1 MSDETCGHPTTTG
14 APCRNHPLGGPNK
27 RCFRHSGIPST
38 EKQLAAN
45 RKHGY
50 FVKGFLDDEE
60 RARFEE
66 FVRGGVEPANLKE
79 RLIAALIL
87 RAERMMRWEG
97 SGERGERVSGYTTGA
112 FAELRQTLE
121 TVDIG
126 EPVREAVLDEVELL
140 QRMEALLRSDRDL
153 LLRQLPEEVRKAAKA
168 AWDVLDAA
176 EAARAAPAAEA
187 GTAAAGPGPA
197 PAEPTPSEH
206 AEFRP
211 SPCEAAASGP
221 TPGSESAG
229 SEPAAGAS

>member
-14 APCRNHPLGGPNK
+14 APCRNRPLGGPNK
-27 RCFRHSGIPST
+27 RCFRHSMPST

-66 FVRGGVEPANLKE
+66 FVRGGVEPANLRQ

-97 SGERGERVSGYTTGA
+97 SGERGEKVSGYTTDA
-112 FAELRQTLE
+112 FAELRQALE
-121 TVDIG
+121 SLGVT
-126 EPVREAVLDEVELL
+126 EPVAEAVLDEVELL
-140 QRMEALLRSDRDL
+140 QRVEVLLRSDRDL

-168 AWDVLDAA
+168 AWDALDAA
-176 EAARAAPAAEA
+176 EAARGAQATEA
-187 GTAAAGPGPA
+187 GSIP
-197 PAEPTPSEH
+197 
-206 AEFRP
+206 
-211 SPCEAAASGP
+211 
-221 TPGSESAG
+221 AG
-229 SEPAAGAS
+229 SEPTGSGPAGSDASRSEPAAEES